1 MITMKD
7 FYKEKRQKKKI
18 IMKKSRDCTRLSSTK
33 LLEFK
38 GKHPKAPAALTRGMT
53 QLPTKE
59 PAMEIACSTADVRAR
74 LFLRLL
80 ELNQRL

>member
-7 FYKEKRQKKKI
+7 FYKEKCQKKKK
-18 IMKKSRDCTRLSSTK
+18 KKSRDCTRLSSTK

-59 PAMEIACSTADVRAR
+59 PAMEIACSTADIQAR

-80 ELNQRL
+80 ELNRRL